1 MQRLQRFSTPLKILT
16 YAAAV
21 TVVLAVAAGVGM
33 MAALTQGSDGDSPPG
48 AVSQRVEEAHPVQG
62 GRLEYAPEKGVSD
75 GSGGVAYLDE
85 VAGIQEG
92 SVEASLRSNDKLLR
106 YDELTADDVEEMK
119 ADYLAIGGNAR
130 RAKDLAPSAEY
141 EEQHKVFVSA
151 IGELRDAA
159 KLAYRLVADPSSATQ
174 TNFESYD
181 RHVDRA
187 TADLRTSNEM
197 LGKDYKTTAGAREI
211 SF

>member
-1 MQRLQRFSTPLKILT
+1 VIRRQEQCPS
-16 YAAAV
+16 
-21 TVVLAVAAGVGM
+21 
-33 MAALTQGSDGDSPPG
+33 GSK
-48 AVSQRVEEAHPVQG
+48 
-62 GRLEYAPEKGVSD
+62 KGVPN
-75 GSGGVAYLDE
+75 GAGGVAYLDE

-92 SVEASLRSNDKLLR
+92 CVEASLWCNGKLLR
-106 YDELTADDVEEMK
+106 YDGLTADDVEEMK
-119 ADYLAIGGNAR
+119 ADYLAIGGYAR